1 MSFSLRNFKIHSP
14 AIFDQCWWS
23 PTRIILMYS
32 IIIRQTFRL
41 QLLLLLLLPSWID
54 KWEPGCL
61 KEESQVI
68 LNLNLPR
75 NSGKK
80 TLQMWKRNDQL
91 GRATRHWSKH
101 ECMATPQHF
110 GRLHGKQV
118 KWWQSG
124 KSSWEASLFLWP
136 LAFHSSYKGIL
147 TVGFVLWPTTTACL
161 RCAFVSKENSFS
173 PWVTVTGI

>member
-124 KSSWEASLFLWP
+124 KSSWEASLFFCDHLHFIARTRGYWQWVSSFDP
-136 LAFHSSYKGIL
+136 PPQHAWGVLLYQKRILFHL
-147 TVGFVLWPTTTACL
+147 ELQ
-161 RCAFVSKENSFS
+161 
-173 PWVTVTGI
+173 